1 MAAAIPAGG
10 TLAEMVEVFPDPLS
24 IMVLATAMHLS
35 SPKKA
40 IKKKKKRKT
49 KQFLNL
55 CLEGERK

>member
-35 SPKKA
+35 SQKC
-40 IKKKKKRKT
+40 
-49 KQFLNL
+49 N
-55 CLEGERK
+55 